1 MGATLWGGLGRH
13 LGVVSWAAFE
23 RYRRERRPLI

>member
-13 LGVVSWAAFE
+13 LGVVIWAAFE
-23 RYRRERRPLI
+23 RYRPNAAP